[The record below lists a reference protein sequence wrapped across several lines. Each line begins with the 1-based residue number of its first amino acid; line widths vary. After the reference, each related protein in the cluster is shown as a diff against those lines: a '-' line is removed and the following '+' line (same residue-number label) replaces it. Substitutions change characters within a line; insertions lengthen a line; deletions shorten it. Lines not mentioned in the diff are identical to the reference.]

1 MKLRYR
7 LWLIFSLLW
16 LIGLTAV
23 HLFIVDIYQSRAYNN
38 QRELAFSQG
47 VTITERV
54 SGLMPRYVERAEG
67 YLDYYGSLFSTR
79 LFLLDD
85 NKRLV
90 YDSFN
95 EFAVGS
101 RVNLEILSTGHPLP
115 DSIFLHTEAY
125 GAVQYTLLAMD
136 NPAQVKYLL
145 MVKDAGSV
153 SADIG
158 KFREQMLLFL
168 GGATAVGFLVF
179 YAVSFWFTRPIHRI
193 VRQLQ
198 QITPQ
203 NRAFTFSYRRR
214 DEIGRLAA
222 EINQM
227 IRQLE
232 AYELQQRRFISTSSH
247 ELKTPLATMQLIIE
261 NLPSL
266 SDNPALQQEY
276 MEDLQKQ
283 VDKMKLTV
291 QGMLDVYRLADR
303 PLSRRRITYAE
314 IREHVTEAFQ
324 HLADSKQIRL
334 VFTEKAPS
342 LYADPAMFLMALDN
356 LAINAIRYS
365 GEGSTLT
372 LTLQNAGA
380 SRTSCSL
387 CDQGSGIGA
396 ADLPYIFEPFYR
408 SKQAVSLSQEGSG
421 LGLAIVKQVVD
432 LHGGDVRVESAVGQ
446 GSCFHLIFPDEG

>member
-16 LIGLTAV
+16 LVGLTAV
-23 HLFIVDIYQSRAYNN
+23 HLFMVDIYQKRAYTN

-54 SGLMPRYVERAEG
+54 SGLLPRYLERAEG
-67 YLDYYGSLFSTR
+67 YLDYYGNLFATR

-101 RVNLEILSTGHPLP
+101 RVNLEILSTGHALP
-115 DSIFLHTEAY
+115 DSIFLQTQAY
-125 GAVQYTLLAMD
+125 GTVQYTLLPMD
-136 NPAQVKYLL
+136 NPAQIKYLL

-153 SADIG
+153 SADISQ
-158 KFREQMLLFL
+158 FREQMLLFF
-168 GGATAVGFLVF
+168 GGATAVGFLLF

-193 VRQLQ
+193 VGQLQ
-198 QITPQ
+198 QITPR
-203 NRAFTFSYRRR
+203 NRVFSFPYRRR

-222 EINQM
+222 EIQQM
-227 IRQLE
+227 IRQLD

-266 SDNPALQQEY
+266 SDHPVLRQEY
-276 MEDLQKQ
+276 LEDLQKQ

-303 PLSRRRITYAE
+303 PLSRQRITYTE
-314 IREHVTEAFQ
+314 IRRHVIEGFQ
-324 HLADSKQIRL
+324 HLAESKQMKL
-334 VFTEKAPS
+334 EFTEKAPH
-342 LYADPAMFLMALDN
+342 LYADPDMFLMALGN
-356 LAINAIRYS
+356 LVTNAIRYS
-365 GEGSTLT
+365 GEGTTLT
-372 LTLQNAGA
+372 LVLQNAGA
-380 SRTSCSL
+380 GRTRCSL
-387 CDQGSGIGA
+387 CDQGSGIRA
-396 ADLPYIFEPFYR
+396 EDLPYIFEPFYR

-421 LGLAIVKQVVD
+421 LGLAIVKQVVE
-432 LHGGDVRVESAVGQ
+432 LHGGDIQVESTVGQ
-446 GSCFHLIFPDEG
+446 GSCFHLIFPDGD